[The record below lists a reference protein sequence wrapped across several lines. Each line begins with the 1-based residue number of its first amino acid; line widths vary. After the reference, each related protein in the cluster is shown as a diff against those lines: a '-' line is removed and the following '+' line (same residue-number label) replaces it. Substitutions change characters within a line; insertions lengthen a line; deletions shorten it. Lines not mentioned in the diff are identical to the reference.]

1 MTTPTDNTAPDSP
14 EEDLPTYAIQTP
26 FGIVTDGKDLP
37 PALQSALRAQLE
49 AGRFPEPIAG
59 AVRRFLGD
67 DGFDALVRR
76 FLGEDAIETP
86 LEDIAGAPAQP
97 AVATATDQVSECT
110 CGETHRLQVWD
121 ILDEA
126 FPREPHLWQA
136 VAALF
141 SLSAAN
147 PTTADG
153 AARRAALETAD
164 QHLKR
169 SLSRLDSP
177 LSLEDEL
184 VERFKGQMGDS

>member
-14 EEDLPTYAIQTP
+14 EEDLPTYALQTP

-37 PALQSALRAQLE
+37 PALQSAIRAQLE

-67 DGFDALVRR
+67 DGFDAMVRR
-76 FLGEDAIETP
+76 FLGEDAIEVP
-86 LEDIAGAPAQP
+86 VEAVAGAPAQP
-97 AVATATDQVSECT
+97 AEATAADQVPGCT
-110 CGETHRLQVWD
+110 CDETHRVQVWD

-141 SLSAAN
+141 TLSATN
-147 PTTADG
+147 PAPADG
-153 AARRAALETAD
+153 AARRAALATAD

-169 SLSRLDSP
+169 SISRLDSP
-177 LSLEDEL
+177 LSPEDEL